1 MEKLIYN
8 IFNKIFMNEV
18 ENELLEYIDK
28 EKNKIIF
35 DVGCFRGNF
44 TKNIIKLESKK
55 NIQSN
60 FFLFD
65 PNPNVKDYLYP
76 FLKEKNVKYFN
87 IALDNSNSKK
97 KFTLNQYFE
106 ASGSSLVSL
115 HKQDKLYNF
124 TRKNFMKIFQPFKK
138 IKDYVEID
146 VKTQTLDNF
155 CLENKIDS
163 IHLLKLDT
171 EGNEFNILKGAEN
184 LLSQSKIKVIYT
196 EICSKK
202 KDYNNKSNEI
212 KVFLKKYNFEHI
224 KSYKIPTLGFLS
236 KIKATDDLFVFKKV

>member
-1 MEKLIYN
+1 MEKLIYS

-18 ENELLEYIDK
+18 ESELLEYFGD
-28 EKNKIIF
+28 EKNKVIF

-44 TKNIIKLESKK
+44 TKNIIKHESKK
-55 NIQSN
+55 NLQTK

-65 PNPNVKDYLYP
+65 PNPNAKNYLN
-76 FLKEKNVKYFN
+76 FLLKEKNIKYFN
-87 IALDNSNSKK
+87 IALDNSNTKK

-115 HKQDKLYNF
+115 HKEDKLYNF

-138 IKDYVEID
+138 IKDYVEVD

-155 CLENKIDS
+155 CLENKIDR

-184 LLSQSKIKVIYT
+184 LLSNNKVKVIYT
-196 EICSKK
+196 EICSNK
-202 KDYNNKSNEI
+202 KDYNNKSYEI
-212 KVFLKKYNFEHI
+212 KNFLKKYNFDHI

-236 KIKATDDLFVFKKV
+236 KLKATDDLFVFKKF

>member
-18 ENELLEYIDK
+18 ESELLDYIS
-28 EKNKIIF
+28 EEENKVIF

-44 TKNIIKLESKK
+44 TKNIIKQESKK
-55 NIQSN
+55 NLKSN

-65 PNPNVKDYLYP
+65 PNPNAKKYLNFLLKD
-76 FLKEKNVKYFN
+76 NNIKYFN

-115 HKQDKLYNF
+115 HKEDKLYNL

-155 CLENKIDS
+155 CLENKIDC

-184 LLSQSKIKVIYT
+184 LLSKNKIKVIYT
-196 EICSKK
+196 EICSNK
-202 KDYNNKSNEI
+202 KDYNNKSYEI
-212 KVFLKKYNFEHI
+212 NNFLKKYNFLHI
-224 KSYKIPTLGFLS
+224 KSYKIPTLGILS
-236 KIKATDDLFVFKKV
+236 KLKATDDLFVLKKV